1 MKFNQNSY
9 LVKFWAERKYYK
21 NEEVPDLFNLQE
33 QVDIYISNNLVQS
46 EQDSI

>member
-1 MKFNQNSY
+1 MPGC
-9 LVKFWAERKYYK
+9 RR
-21 NEEVPDLFNLQE
+21 EVPDLFNLQE

>member
-1 MKFNQNSY
+1 MFNQNSA
-9 LVKFWAERKYYK
+9 LVKLWAEKKYYEGK
-21 NEEVPDLFNLQE
+21 EVPKLFNLQE